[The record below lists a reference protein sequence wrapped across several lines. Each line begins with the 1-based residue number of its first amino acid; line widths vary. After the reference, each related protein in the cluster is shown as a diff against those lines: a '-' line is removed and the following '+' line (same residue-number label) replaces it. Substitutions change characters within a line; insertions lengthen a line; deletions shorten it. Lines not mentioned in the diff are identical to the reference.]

1 MSENKSFDLT
11 QIELFRDLDGGIL
24 LFLESQLEWMQLKS
38 GEALFNRGDDDD
50 SLYIVSGGRLI
61 AVMDGDVRR
70 GSVLG
75 EIAPGDIIGE
85 MSALFG
91 ETRCVTILAQ
101 RDSELVRLPGEAV
114 IKLFERSPQFLL
126 KLSRIMFT
134 RLRQSLRRSGPKG
147 RVGSIA
153 LVILDETLSGEKIA
167 ERFRRALTKKGKV
180 MLVTDVML
188 DQHGNAKRIPTELLS
203 PEDLPLA
210 NWLSEQED
218 RNDFMLYLTPAR
230 SPDWRSFVIR
240 QADRVLFVVGD
251 KMSSELTDAERQIWD
266 LVEQLPFSHTD
277 LVVMHKDRAA
287 PPRDTLAWFKDRSF
301 VNHYHAVEDQ
311 DADYDRIVRCVLGV
325 ATGLVLGGGGARGF
339 AHVGA
344 IRALWEHGISI
355 DHLAGTSM
363 GAVIAAEVGMG
374 MDYEQMMETNRKMFI
389 ESNPTS
395 DFTIPLVS
403 LVTGHKCNRSL
414 REGFGDTLI
423 EDLWLPVFFV
433 TASLTSVQAVFIEK
447 GSVWETVRASVSIPG
462 IFPPVIQNGEMLVD
476 GSIVT
481 GLPVIEARRRFEGQI
496 IAVEVSNSSKLK
508 GGIRDSLEMSAK
520 EYVLNRFRRENSVQ
534 WPSILDVLLAAGT
547 FAKEQSLVHAKA
559 GVDLLIQP
567 QVHQF
572 ESLDWRSMEAIVTA
586 GYEETARALE
596 ADDISFLSN

>member
-1 MSENKSFDLT
+1 LNEQLKSFHLA
-11 QIELFRDLDGGIL
+11 QVELFRELDAAIL
-24 LFLESQLEWMQLKS
+24 SFLESQLEWMHLKS
-38 GEALFNRGDDDD
+38 GETLFHRGDDDD
-50 SLYIVSGGRLI
+50 SLYIVSGGRLV
-61 AVMDGDVRR
+61 AVIDGDIGCGNLV
-70 GSVLG
+70 G

-91 ETRCVTILAQ
+91 ETRCVSILAQ

-188 DQHGNAKRIPTELLS
+188 DQHGNAKKIPTELLS

-210 NWLSEQED
+210 NWLSEQEG
-218 RNDFMLYLTPAR
+218 RNDFILYLTPAR
-230 SPDWRSFVIR
+230 SPAWRSFVIR

-251 KMSSELTDAERQIWD
+251 KMPSELTDTERQIWG
-266 LVEQLPFSHTD
+266 LVAQLPFSHTD
-277 LVVMHKDRAA
+277 LVVMHKDSATA
-287 PPRDTLAWFKDRSF
+287 PKATSSWFKGRSF
-301 VNHYHAVEDQ
+301 VHHYHALEGQ
-311 DADYDRIVRCVLGV
+311 DSDYDRIVRCVLGDAV
-325 ATGLVLGGGGARGF
+325 GLVLGGGGARGF

-344 IRALWEHGISI
+344 IRALWEHGIAI

-363 GAVIAAEVGMG
+363 GAVIAAEVAMGMG
-374 MDYEQMMETNRKMFI
+374 YEEMMEINRKMFI
-389 ESNPTS
+389 DSNPTS

-414 REGFGDTLI
+414 REGFGDTQI
-423 EDLWLPVFFV
+423 EDLWLPAFFV
-433 TASLTSVQAVFIEK
+433 TASLTSVQAVFIER

-462 IFPPVIQNGEMLVD
+462 IFPPVIQNGEILVD

-481 GLPVIEARRRFEGQI
+481 GLPVMEARRRFAGRI

-508 GGIRDSLEMSAK
+508 GRIHDSLEISAK
-520 EYVLNRFRRENSVQ
+520 EYLLNWFRKENSPQ

-547 FAKEQSLVHAKA
+547 FAKEQSLAHAKA

-567 QVHQF
+567 QVNQF
-572 ESLDWRSMEAIVTA
+572 ESLDWRSMEAIVAA
-586 GYEETARALE
+586 GYEETARILE
-596 ADDISFLSN
+596 ADKIA

>member
-1 MSENKSFDLT
+1 MNGLNEQLKSFDLA
-11 QIELFRDLDGGIL
+11 QVELFRELDADIL
-24 LFLESQLEWMQLKS
+24 SFLEGQLEWMHLKS
-38 GEALFNRGDDDD
+38 GETLFHRGDDDD

-61 AVMDGDVRR
+61 AVMDGDVGR
-70 GSVLG
+70 GKLLG
-75 EIAPGDIIGE
+75 EIAPGEIIGE

-101 RDSELVRLPGEAV
+101 RDSELARLPGAAV

-126 KLSRIMFT
+126 RLSRIMFT
-134 RLRQSLRRSGPKG
+134 RLRQSLQRSGPKG

-188 DQHGNAKRIPTELLS
+188 DQHGDARRIPTELLS
-203 PEDLPLA
+203 PEDLPLT
-210 NWLSEQED
+210 NWLSEQEE
-218 RNDFMLYLTPAR
+218 RNDFILYLTPAR
-230 SPDWRSFVIR
+230 SPAWRSFVIR

-251 KMSSELTDAERQIWD
+251 KMPTELTSAERQIWD
-266 LVEQLPFSHTD
+266 LVAQLPFSHTD
-277 LVVMHKDRAA
+277 LVVMHKDDAAA
-287 PPRDTLAWFKDRSF
+287 PKGTSAWFKGRSF
-301 VNHYHAVEDQ
+301 VHHYHAVEGQ
-311 DADYDRIVRCVLGV
+311 DSDYERIVRCILGDAV
-325 ATGLVLGGGGARGF
+325 GLVLGGGGARGF

-344 IRALWEHGISI
+344 IRALWEHGVEI

-363 GAVIAAEVGMG
+363 GAVIAAEVAMG
-374 MDYEQMMETNRKMFI
+374 MDYQEMMETNRRMFI
-389 ESNPTS
+389 DSNPTS

-403 LVTGHKCNRSL
+403 IVTGHKCNRSL
-414 REGFGDTLI
+414 REGFGDALI
-423 EDLWLPVFFV
+423 EDLWLPAFFV
-433 TASLTSVQAVFIEK
+433 TASLTSVQAVFIDQ

-462 IFPPVIQNGEMLVD
+462 IFPPVIQKGEMLVD

-481 GLPVIEARRRFEGQI
+481 GLPVMEARRRFEGQI
-496 IAVEVSNSSKLK
+496 VAVEVSNSSKLK

-520 EYVLNRFRRENSVQ
+520 EYLLSRFRKENSAQ
-534 WPSILDVLLAAGT
+534 WPSILDVLLAAGS
-547 FAKEQSLVHAKA
+547 FAKEQSLAHAKA

-572 ESLDWRSMEAIVTA
+572 ESLDWRSMEAIVSA
-586 GYEETARALE
+586 GYEATASILETE
-596 ADDISFLSN
+596 SIS